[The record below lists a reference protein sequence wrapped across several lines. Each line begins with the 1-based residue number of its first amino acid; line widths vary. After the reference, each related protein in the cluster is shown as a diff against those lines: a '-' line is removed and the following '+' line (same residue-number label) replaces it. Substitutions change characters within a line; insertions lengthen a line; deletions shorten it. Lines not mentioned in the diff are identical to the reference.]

1 MAGINVA
8 TTASNGLTINNALVG
23 GALTKSGVGKLILTG
38 DNIFNG
44 GTTISAGTLQIGTST
59 LNASIT
65 MISST
70 MARWRWPPRTTGPT
84 PGRSPAPHGITSI
97 ASGTITF
104 TGNSSYS
111 GGTTL
116 SSGGGTFRYLGQR
129 SVPAR
134 PR

>member
-1 MAGINVA
+1 
-8 TTASNGLTINNALVG
+8 VG

-65 MISST
+65 GDIVNNGALA
-70 MARWRWPPRTTGPT
+70 MATANDWTYTGSIT
-84 PGRSPAPHGITSI
+84 GTGGITSI